1 MTTVQTMLGLCRAG
15 SALVAAFLL
24 CTLLAGCAA
33 DKDARIPPQV
43 LVAPY
48 DSSQGE
54 ALWAVVPLANE
65 SGVSFA
71 NTDLVA
77 DSLISKINEARGVA
91 CLPLNRTIAAMRARG
106 ITAVRSPGEARALA
120 AALGVDALVI
130 GSVTAYDPYNPP
142 KLGLA
147 LALFARE
154 NRPADGI
161 DPMRLQVA
169 YTDHNPQVQTQFLDR
184 PIATM
189 SEHLDGA
196 NHEVQLAIQRYA
208 SGRHEP
214 ASALGWRGMLASMD
228 LYVEFAAHEAVS
240 RLLEQERLRLAQ
252 PVDRS
257 NAPRE

>member
-1 MTTVQTMLGLCRAG
+1 MTTVQTMLGTCRA
-15 SALVAAFLL
+15 SLALIAAFALTIITG
-24 CTLLAGCAA
+24 CTT
-33 DKDARIPPQV
+33 DKNVRTPPQV

-65 SGVSFA
+65 SGTSIA

-77 DSLISKINEARGVA
+77 DALVAKITETRNVS

-106 ITAVRSPGEARALA
+106 LTAIRSPGDARMLA
-120 AALGVDALVI
+120 NALGVDALVL
-130 GSVTAYDPYNPP
+130 GSITAYDPYNPP

-147 LALFARE
+147 LALYARE
-154 NRPADGI
+154 NRPANGV
-161 DPMRLQVA
+161 DPMKLQMA
-169 YTDHNPQVQTQFLDR
+169 YTDLEPGTQTQFLDR
-184 PIATM
+184 PIATL
-189 SEHLDGA
+189 SQHLDGA
-196 NHEVQLAIQRYA
+196 NHEVQLAMERYA
-208 SGRHEP
+208 MGRHEA

-252 PVDRS
+252 PVQAKKPSR
-257 NAPRE
+257 